1 MFLKTRELTGEPLY
15 IGEWNNVAR
24 TQVNGVFQLDPAK
37 SGLDQQTTDTM
48 LETFKNSNITASS
61 FWKWDYQDAEP
72 ASFNLILNQNGT
84 LTPTEYYGYLKNSV
98 AKIYPNLN
106 STS

>member
-15 IGEWNNVAR
+15 IGEWNNVVR
-24 TQVNGVFQLDPAK
+24 TAVNGVFQLDPTK

-61 FWKWDYQDAEP
+61 FWKWDYQDADT
-72 ASFNLILNQNGT
+72 ASFNLILHQNAT
-84 LTPTEYYGYLKNSV
+84 LTPTEYYTYLKNSV
-98 AKIYPNLN
+98 TKIFPNLN
-106 STS
+106 PAN